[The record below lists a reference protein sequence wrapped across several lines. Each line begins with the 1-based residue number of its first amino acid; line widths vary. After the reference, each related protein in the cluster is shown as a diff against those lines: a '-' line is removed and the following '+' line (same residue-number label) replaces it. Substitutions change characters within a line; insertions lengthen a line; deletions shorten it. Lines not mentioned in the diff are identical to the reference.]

1 MTKPE
6 DPALAGIQ
14 RRARQLKR
22 GRRSSYS
29 PLRGLGA
36 FGVIG
41 WSVTLPAV
49 GGALVG
55 LWLNRV
61 LPRDFSWTIALMLGG
76 LVLGMVFAMQWVAG
90 ENRAVQQEHEPEA
103 EHKEDHD

>member
-1 MTKPE
+1 MTEPE
-6 DPALAGIQ
+6 DPALAGIR

-22 GRRSSYS
+22 GRRSGYS

-49 GGALVG
+49 GGALLG
-55 LWLNRV
+55 MWLNKV
-61 LPRDFSWTIALMLGG
+61 AARDFSWTIALMLGG
-76 LVLGMVFAMQWVAG
+76 LVLGMVFAVQWIAG
-90 ENRAVQQEHEPEA
+90 ENRAVQQEYEPEA
-103 EHKEDHD
+103 EQEDEHD

>member
-1 MTKPE
+1 MTEPE
-6 DPALAGIQ
+6 DPALASIR

-22 GRRSSYS
+22 GRRSRYS
-29 PLRGLGA
+29 PLHGLGA

-49 GGALVG
+49 GGALLG

-61 LPRDFSWTIALMLGG
+61 VPRDFSWAIALMLGG
-76 LVLGMVFAMQWVAG
+76 LVLGMVFAVQWIAG

-103 EHKEDHD
+103 VQKEDHD